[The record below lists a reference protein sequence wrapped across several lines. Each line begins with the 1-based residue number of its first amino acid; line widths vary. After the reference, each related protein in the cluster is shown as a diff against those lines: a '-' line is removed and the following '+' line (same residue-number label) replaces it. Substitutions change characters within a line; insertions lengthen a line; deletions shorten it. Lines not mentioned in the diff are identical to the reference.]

1 MSMNDKRMELDR
13 TARRASA
20 GQLVCIYTF
29 VFAVF
34 FACVFSPFLVYE
46 RSLFRSVDGLTQ
58 YLPELTYSRSW
69 LSDVLGN
76 LRQGRFEIPLWSLN
90 IGLGQRIFG
99 NVVSFKPL
107 NFLYC
112 LFPRDSLE
120 LYLVVR
126 MALGLYLS
134 GLSFLA
140 FGWSRTNNT
149 AHLILGCMIYVFSG
163 FIPFTVTRHWLFM
176 EMTFAFPLM
185 LVGVDQIFDGKWSWL
200 FIITVFVIAMSYY
213 YTLFLI
219 TLPAVIYAVFHFFE
233 LDRDGRI
240 RRGGLGRI
248 FLRHVVQYLLGVC
261 LAMVSL
267 LPMALVTLDSCR
279 IAAQED
285 MNLLFW
291 EPRIYLKYIEG
302 IVAAKGISYGGS
314 FLALPGLALTGVM
327 GIFFYHR
334 KKDRLLFGQIAFY
347 TLVFLVPVLTMAFNA
362 FMGKTMRWFYV
373 YTFWIALAT
382 ACILPKLQRD
392 DGRAAFFC
400 LKVFCIYALAYLGAC
415 VWMGNAVSISLV
427 LAFVGI
433 LAFWLV
439 CLSDRGRK
447 RKRVRIVVLFL
458 VLLVELTAKSYER
471 FSPQYENIISSFYK
485 GGQLLDRAK
494 DDAVEAL
501 KWANDDGIYR
511 VDSVVETAHDRS
523 LLANYGVRDGVNG
536 VSSYYN
542 LNGGRLVSWSLGLGN
557 SHQGSPFEITDLA
570 QRTALN
576 ALTGVRYAVALED
589 AKARIPYGYERVK
602 SQDKKLTDG
611 TETKAY
617 LYRNQYALPIAYTY
631 DHCID
636 AETYA
641 QLPPNRKEQAMLQGV
656 VLEDSLSLPQ
666 AELKF
671 DDMILLDEDAIIA
684 ELEHIAADDENLEIV
699 DGALHVKKA
708 NYTAS
713 ITVEPVEGEVYL
725 QFTGIDF
732 RSVNYAPEEVERR
745 LANGE
750 NRLKVMASK
759 RNARQWEPDTTSVL
773 SVSCGNASDEVD
785 LRDPSNQYYFGKRD
799 VLLNLGYITTEKK
812 LKIKFSKP
820 GKYCFDSVAIIC
832 QPMDAFGVKLA
843 PLQANGALSTQVDGN
858 RVTLQFDCD
867 GEALA
872 CLSIPYAGGWSAR
885 VDGEPAEI
893 VPANVAF
900 MGVKLSKGAHTV
912 EFSFIP
918 RGLKLGAAISLA
930 TLIALIG
937 VSVAQALRRR
947 RSRG

>member
-1 MSMNDKRMELDR
+1 MTIMNDMRSDRM
-13 TARRASA
+13 ARRVSA
-20 GQLVCIYTF
+20 WRLVYWYTF
-29 VFAVF
+29 VFALF
-34 FACVFSPFLVYE
+34 FVCVFSPFRLYG
-46 RSLFRSVDGLTQ
+46 RTLFRSVDGLTQ

-69 LSDVLGN
+69 AGDVLDN
-76 LRQGRFEIPLWSLN
+76 LRQGRFEIPFWSLN

-99 NVVSFKPL
+99 NVVTFKPL

-112 LFPRDSLE
+112 LFPRNSVE

-140 FGWSRTNNT
+140 FGWRRTKDT

-176 EMTFAFPLM
+176 EMTFASPLM

-200 FIITVFVIAMSYY
+200 IIITVFVIAMSYF

-219 TLPAVIYAVFHFFE
+219 TLPAVVYALFHYFE
-233 LDRDGRI
+233 LDRDERA

-267 LPMALVTLDSCR
+267 LPIALVTLDSCR
-279 IAAQED
+279 IATQEK

-291 EPRIYLKYIEG
+291 ELRIYLKYIES
-302 IVAAKGISYGGS
+302 IVAAKAISYGGS
-314 FLALPGLALTGVM
+314 FLALPSIALAGVM
-327 GIFFYHR
+327 GVFFYRR
-334 KKDRLLFGQIAFY
+334 KKDRLLSGQIVFY
-347 TLVFLVPVLTMAFNA
+347 TLVFLIPALTMLFSA
-362 FMGKTMRWFYV
+362 FMGKTMRWFYA

-382 ACILPKLQRD
+382 ACILPELQRD
-392 DGRAAFFC
+392 DGKGILFC
-400 LKVFCIYALAYLGAC
+400 LKAFCVYALACLGAC
-415 VWMGNAVSISLV
+415 VWMGDAVPISLV

-433 LAFWLV
+433 SVF
-439 CLSDRGRK
+439 CLFCLTDREGRH
-447 RKRVRIVVLFL
+447 RRARVVALFV

-471 FSPQYENIISSFYK
+471 FSPQYENVISTFFI
-485 GGQLLDRAK
+485 GGQMLDKAK

-501 KWANDDGIYR
+501 KLADDDGVYR
-511 VDSVVETAHDRS
+511 VDSVVESSHERS
-523 LLANYGVRDGVNG
+523 LLANYGVRNGVNG

-542 LNGGRLVSWSLGLGN
+542 LNSGRLVSWSLGLGN

-576 ALTGVRYAVALED
+576 ALTGVKYAVALED
-589 AKARIPYGYERVK
+589 AKGRVPYGYEEVK
-602 SQDKKLTDG
+602 SRDKKLTDG

-617 LYRNQYALPIAYTY
+617 LYRNQYPLPMAYTY

-636 AETYA
+636 VETYE

-656 VLEDSLSLPQ
+656 VLEDDLSLPH

-671 DDMILLDEDAIIA
+671 DDMVLLDTDAVIA
-684 ELEHIAADDENLEIV
+684 KLERIAADDENLEIV
-699 DGALHVKKA
+699 DGALQVKKA

-713 ITVEPVEGEVYL
+713 IAVEPVEGEVYL
-725 QFTGIDF
+725 QFTGVDF

-750 NRLKVMASK
+750 SRLRVMASK
-759 RNARQWEPDTTSVL
+759 RDARQWEPDATAVL
-773 SVSCGNASDEVD
+773 SVSCGSANDEVD

-799 VLLNLGYITTEKK
+799 VVLNLGTVTTEKK

-820 GKYCFDSVAIIC
+820 GSYRFDSVALIC
-832 QPMDAFGVKLA
+832 QPMDSYGEKIA
-843 PLQANGALSTQVDGN
+843 PLQANGARSIQVDGN
-858 RVTLQFDCD
+858 RLTLQFECD
-867 GEALA
+867 GDALA
-872 CLSIPYAGGWSAR
+872 CLSIPYASGWTAR
-885 VDGEPAEI
+885 VDGEPAQI

-912 EFSFIP
+912 EFSYMP
-918 RGLKLGAAISLA
+918 KGLKLGVAISLV
-930 TLIALIG
+930 TLVALIG
-937 VSVAQALRRR
+937 VGVAQALRRR
-947 RSRG
+947 RSQG